1 MPNIRSTDSEIL
13 EDRLNT
19 WVWRLKQMWV
29 SRGGYGRVGV
39 AWWVWISGGSARWV
53 LPLSCGGGVTAW
65 VAARFQALT
74 SRFGSFTAWAAA
86 KSLASHCLFF
96 FFFWKASH
104 SLCLALALGFPFGR
118 VIPFGVSFFPFVF
131 PFGLRILES
140 LLGCWVFFFFFLK
153 INLLRFIYLFI
164 YYKWA
169 SRLGYNFREA

>member
-13 EDRLNT
+13 KDRLNT

-74 SRFGSFTAWAAA
+74 LRFGSFTHGVGSS
-86 KSLASHCLFF
+86 KVSRLSLSFF

-104 SLCLALALGFPFGR
+104 SLCLASALGFPFGR
-118 VIPFGVSFFPFVF
+118 VIPSGVSFFPFVF
-131 PFGLRILES
+131 PFGLRRLES
-140 LLGCWVFFFFFLK
+140 SVRLLGFYFLFLFLFFFE
-153 INLLRFIYLFI
+153 N
-164 YYKWA
+164 
-169 SRLGYNFREA
+169 